1 MVFIY
6 TSLHVSIL
14 SMLLLTVVVMPR
26 SPRKVKLYLD
36 LTTSQQSPF
45 WRMCWQRKQQRK
57 RSVSILPMVDFYILI
72 MVRCEELKMFF
83 RICKSQWDKG
93 YLINMYLISRSRY
106 SNVILTY
113 ATISFAEIND
123 DSIPYTLNLIH
134 PKLEYQLLLAKK
146 VQLIDA
152 LKVSCWFQKEKMFSQ
167 TATFLL

>member
-93 YLINMYLISRSRY
+93 YLINMYLIFKCHFDLCLNFICR
-106 SNVILTY
+106 NKWWL
-113 ATISFAEIND
+113 N
-123 DSIPYTLNLIH
+123 SIHIEPDTSKTGI
-134 PKLEYQLLLAKK
+134 PAPPSKK
-146 VQLIDA
+146 SSA
-152 LKVSCWFQKEKMFSQ
+152 HWCS
-167 TATFLL
+167 